1 MAPSHTTG
9 NSCQTIDLTGSSPE
23 PEEMPQQRPQ
33 QRPQPRPPQRLVQM
47 YLKPEPR
54 AYGMANVGMEARHPL
69 ASARNPVGPQQARP
83 IHPEHIKQ
91 IIETADPR
99 AVQKLLL
106 ELCQMSP
113 AFSGALVRGLA
124 PHSASAQGL
133 ISQQRMQS
141 HQPKVKIQDEDDS
154 DELYEAAK
162 RNLVK
167 PTVPT
172 PSHNSLP
179 AQFRDISGSRPT
191 SRPHGSEFASR
202 VKREPRERSQS
213 SSDGDMHLPG
223 AYPRSTTLRTP
234 VRKPSGPS
242 SSVNQT
248 PRLLTRDT
256 PRSASIN
263 KRPAPLTK
271 TCTVCHEQIV
281 DVNAPCVFHSG
292 ERHGPEGGSIKW
304 DCCNE
309 DLDHPGCEFF
319 GQHTTGEELEED
331 AMAQKKR
338 PSASPGPSRATQKR
352 PRAF

>member
-23 PEEMPQQRPQ
+23 PEQKPQQRSQ
-33 QRPQPRPPQRLVQM
+33 QRPQPRPPQKLVQM

-54 AYGMANVGMEARHPL
+54 PYGMANVGMEARHPMT
-69 ASARNPVGPQQARP
+69 SARNPVGAQQARP

-99 AVQKLLL
+99 AVQRVLL

-124 PHSASAQGL
+124 SHSASAQGL
-133 ISQQRMQS
+133 ISQQRMQL
-141 HQPKVKIQDEDDS
+141 HQPKVKIPDEDDS
-154 DELYEAAK
+154 DELYEATKRKLAK
-162 RNLVK
+162 SI
-167 PTVPT
+167 VPT
-172 PSHNSLP
+172 PNHNSLP
-179 AQFRDISGSRPT
+179 AQSREISGSRAT
-191 SRPHGSEFASR
+191 SRPHGSEFESR
-202 VKREPRERSQS
+202 VKREPRERSES

-234 VRKPSGPS
+234 VRKPSGQS

-281 DVNAPCVFHSG
+281 DVNAPCVTHSG
-292 ERHGPEGGSIKW
+292 QRYRPKDGLIKW
-304 DCCNE
+304 DCCHE
-309 DLDHPGCEFF
+309 DIDHPGCEFY

-331 AMAQKKR
+331 ALVQRKR